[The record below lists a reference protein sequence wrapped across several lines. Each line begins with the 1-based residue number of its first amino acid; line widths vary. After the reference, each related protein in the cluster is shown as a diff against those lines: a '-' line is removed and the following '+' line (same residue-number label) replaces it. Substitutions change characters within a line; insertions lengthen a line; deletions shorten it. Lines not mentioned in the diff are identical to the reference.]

1 MQLLQG
7 VEASLR
13 QAEAT
18 PFVDCT
24 VTVPGRL
31 KAKKG
36 VNTPDVIL
44 EMSPITEKDLSKG
57 PLS

>member
-1 MQLLQG
+1 M
-7 VEASLR
+7 
-13 QAEAT
+13 
-18 PFVDCT
+18 DCT

-44 EMSPITEKDLSKG
+44 EMSPITEKEPRSRCSYMQVNLKMRG
-57 PLS
+57 CMCFW